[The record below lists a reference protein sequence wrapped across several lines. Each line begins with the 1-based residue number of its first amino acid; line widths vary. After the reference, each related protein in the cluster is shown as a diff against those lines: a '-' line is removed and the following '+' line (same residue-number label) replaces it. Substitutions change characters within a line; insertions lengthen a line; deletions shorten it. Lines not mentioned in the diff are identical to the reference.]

1 MALRK
6 SHLYSSL
13 WQSCDQLRGGMDA
26 SQYKDYVLTLLFM
39 KYVSDKYAG
48 SDEFADIA
56 VPAGGSFAD
65 MVALKGTKEI
75 GDGINKVIGRLAKA
89 NDYLLKGVIDQA
101 DFNDE
106 TKLGR
111 GKEMQERLTKLV
123 GIFEGLDFRAN
134 RAHGD
139 DLLGDA
145 YEYLMR
151 HFATQSGKSKGQF
164 YTPAEVSR
172 IMAQVIEIGPD
183 TRQDQTVH
191 DPTCGSGSLLIKAA
205 DATPNGLTIYGQE
218 MDVATWTMARMN
230 MILHGRVAAEIEC
243 DNTLATPQFTDGPG
257 RLKRFDFAVANPPF
271 SMKAWSNGLD
281 PANDEYRRFEFGVPP
296 AKNGDY
302 AYLLHLVASL
312 KSTGKGA
319 IIMPHGVL
327 FRGNREAGIRRKL
340 AERGWIKGVIG
351 LPANLFYGTGIP
363 ACIVVIDKENAL
375 GRAGIFMIDASKG
388 FRKDG
393 AKNRLR
399 ERDIHRIVDVFNEQK
414 DIPGY
419 ARMVPLAEIASET
432 NDYNLNIPRYID
444 SSEPED
450 LHDLAAHLH
459 GGIPN
464 RDIDALGAYWEVFP
478 GLRSRLFSPN
488 GPAGYS
494 DPRVEADDVRSV
506 VLEHSE
512 FKAYG
517 SRIRR
522 VFDDWW
528 QQHASRLRSLKVDE
542 SPKALIQHLSEDL
555 LQRFSGLPLLDRYA
569 VYQCLMDYWDEVMQD
584 DVYLVVTEGWTEAA
598 QPRLL
603 VPVRRKGATESA
615 DLTVK
620 RKKYKMDLLPPG
632 LVVARYFAAEQA
644 EIDHLR
650 VEEEALAR
658 ELDEFIDDRSGE
670 NGLLDSATTDAGNMT
685 QTAVK
690 ARLKEMAVD
699 PDGEEERDALTV
711 CLDLM
716 KSHAKAKRATKA
728 AQAELDAKVLARYAT
743 LAATEIS
750 EIVVNDKWMQSIWG
764 LDRATG
770 GALGRS
776 PGGTDQSTGGALC
789 RRTAGAGGAGGALR
803 RQSRVPPEADGPADV
818 SQPSISSVS
827 SSCVGGPLARDSTDG
842 VCRFWDAR
850 EDSTDGV
857 RGMSRSAN
865 SAASCDR
872 LALGCGTHEGHPL
885 ARKRRGQVAD
895 ERAEG
900 DLEDGPDWSD
910 AVGLVR
916 PSLSHVGTTSNSE
929 TPSQTSS
936 SLPMPESEK
945 RITPAPLAGLQ
956 RKSRRA
962 HAPDSADALH
972 RSSRA
977 RPDRCKTHGR
987 GLLHGLPVPCG
998 RDPESRKHRLRNPE
1012 REQ

>member
-48 SDEFADIA
+48 SDDFADIT
-56 VPAGGSFAD
+56 VPPGGSFAD
-65 MVALKGTKEI
+65 MVALKGRKEI
-75 GDGINKVIGRLAKA
+75 GDGINKVIGRLADA

-106 TKLGR
+106 TKLGK

-172 IMAQVIEIGPD
+172 IMAQVIGIGPD
-183 TRQDQTVH
+183 TRLDQTVH

-205 DATPNGLTIYGQE
+205 DAAPNGLTIYGQE

-230 MILHGRVAAEIEC
+230 MILHGRVAAVIER
-243 DNTLATPQFTDGPG
+243 DNTLATPHFTDGPG

-281 PANDEYRRFEFGVPP
+281 PANDEYCRFEFGVPP

-340 AERGWIKGVIG
+340 VERGWIKGVIG

-375 GRAGIFMIDASKG
+375 GRDGIFMIDASKG

-414 DIPGY
+414 DTPGY
-419 ARMVPLAEIASET
+419 ARMVPLAEIASEM
-432 NDYNLNIPRYID
+432 NDHNLNIPRYID

-450 LHDLAAHLH
+450 LHDLAAHLQ

-464 RDIDALGAYWEVFP
+464 RDIDALGVYWDVFP

-488 GPAGYS
+488 GREGYS
-494 DPRVEADDVRSV
+494 DPRVDADEVRSA

-512 FKAYG
+512 FMAYG
-517 SRIRR
+517 NRVRR
-522 VFDDWW
+522 VFDDWRRD
-528 QQHASRLRSLKVDE
+528 HAARLRELDVGD
-542 SPKALIQHLSEDL
+542 SPKPLIRDLSEDL
-555 LQRFSGLPLLDRYA
+555 LQRFAGLPLLDHYA

-584 DVYLVVTEGWTEAA
+584 DVYLVVTEGWAEAA
-598 QPRLL
+598 RPRVL
-603 VPVRRKGATESA
+603 VPARGKGTAESA

-632 LVVARYFAAEQA
+632 LVVARYLAAEQSNV
-644 EIDHLR
+644 DRLR
-650 VEEEALAR
+650 AEEEAVAR
-658 ELDEFIDDRSGE
+658 ELEEFVDEYSGE
-670 NGLLDSATTDAGNMT
+670 DGLLEGAATAAGKVT
-685 QTAVK
+685 QASVR
-690 ARLKEMAVD
+690 ARLRVRADD
-699 PDGEEERDALTV
+699 PEGDEERDMLEM

-716 KSHAKAKRATKA
+716 KSHGKAKRTTKA
-728 AQAELDAKVLARYAT
+728 AQVELDAKVLARYAT
-743 LAATEIS
+743 LTAAEIS
-750 EIVVNDKWMQSIWG
+750 KIVVDDKWM
-764 LDRATG
+764 
-770 GALGRS
+770 RS
-776 PGGTDQSTGGALC
+776 VGNSVDQ
-789 RRTAGAGGAGGALR
+789 
-803 RQSRVPPEADGPADV
+803 QVE
-818 SQPSISSVS
+818 
-827 SSCVGGPLARDSTDG
+827 
-842 VCRFWDAR
+842 
-850 EDSTDGV
+850 
-857 RGMSRSAN
+857 
-865 SAASCDR
+865 R
-872 LALGCGTHEGHPL
+872 LAGSLVDRVGVLEG
-885 ARKRRGQVAD
+885 RY
-895 ERAEG
+895 
-900 DLEDGPDWSD
+900 
-910 AVGLVR
+910 
-916 PSLSHVGTTSNSE
+916 
-929 TPSQTSS
+929 
-936 SLPMPESEK
+936 
-945 RITPAPLAGLQ
+945 
-956 RKSRRA
+956 
-962 HAPDSADALH
+962 ADALPELE
-972 RSSRA
+972 RRVE
-977 RPDRCKTHGR
+977 DYGGR
-987 GLLHGLPVPCG
+987 VESHLRRMGLLT
-998 RDPESRKHRLRNPE
+998 
-1012 REQ
+1012 